1 MKRNCYKLS
10 WTFSLCRFRFR
21 FRFCFSICFCFCFCF
36 CFCLLSFFSSIFF
49 VGFSR
54 RLARLIDIL
63 YLPLGA
69 KQNIFE
75 ILYLLSCSMRR
86 RFTGCA
92 KGNGG
97 GGREERR
104 MLAWV
109 FVFGLRLEAIEVF
122 HDVTVI
128 EDGWF
133 YADYFFPPTHLR
145 LHPTSLSST
154 QVFCIIVNKLDGS
167 VAAPPY
173 QWIKQMDKT
182 CQVKSWTRRHRE
194 WGARC
199 GG

>member
-21 FRFCFSICFCFCFCF
+21 FCFCFSICFCFCF

-104 MLAWV
+104 MLAMGICIWAETWSYWS
-109 FVFGLRLEAIEVF
+109 LSWCNCYWRRLILCCLF
-122 HDVTVI
+122 LPT
-128 EDGWF
+128 
-133 YADYFFPPTHLR
+133 YPPTPPPHLLILYSSF
-145 LHPTSLSST
+145 LHNCKQIRWQRRCCPLSM
-154 QVFCIIVNKLDGS
+154 NKADG
-167 VAAPPY
+167 
-173 QWIKQMDKT
+173 
-182 CQVKSWTRRHRE
+182 
-194 WGARC
+194 
-199 GG
+199 